1 MSLTLSNSFTSF
13 HYNNIR
19 EIIPFLLERKY
30 CFNTGDSRD
39 GTKQSK
45 YNYLQH
51 PTKPRIEKVYGGN
64 FIEPDTALKMLVNKF
79 TDFINSKLEPLQT
92 ESALLRTS
100 ISNSKNYTEL
110 KKEKTK
116 DINNLN
122 EELNTLNNRNFIN
135 KRSYQQN
142 HFSLNYYKFVVDVI
156 INSLIFIA
164 AIFAVF
170 YLSKND
176 MSILSP
182 SLGLIINIVLM
193 TMFALYLVLNLNS
206 VNIRNKSNWNQI
218 YFRSMSNT
226 ADTV

>member
-30 CFNTGDSRD
+30 CFNTEDSRD
-39 GTKQSK
+39 GNIQSK

-51 PTKPRIEKVYGGN
+51 PTKPRIEKVYEGN

-79 TDFINSKLEPLQT
+79 TNFINSKLEPLQT

-122 EELNTLNNRNFIN
+122 EELNALNNRNFIN

-156 INSLIFIA
+156 INSIIFIT

-193 TMFALYLVLNLNS
+193 TMFALYLVLNLNT

>member
-30 CFNTGDSRD
+30 CFNTGNLRD

-45 YNYLQH
+45 YNYLKH
-51 PTKPRIEKVYGGN
+51 PTKPQIEKVYGGN

-79 TDFINSKLEPLQT
+79 TNFINSKLEPLQT
-92 ESALLRTS
+92 ESVLLRTS
-100 ISNSKNYTEL
+100 ISNSQNYTEL

-176 MSILSP
+176 MSIISP
-182 SLGLIINIVLM
+182 SLGLIINIILT